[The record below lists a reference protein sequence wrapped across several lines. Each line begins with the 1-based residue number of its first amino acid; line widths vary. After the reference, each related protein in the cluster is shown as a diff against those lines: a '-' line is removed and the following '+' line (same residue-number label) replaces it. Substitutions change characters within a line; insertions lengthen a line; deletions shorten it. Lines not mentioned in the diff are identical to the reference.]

1 MPINNPH
8 ITIIMEGKQ
17 ANNTKLRNKQAH
29 VNFD

>member
-17 ANNTKLRNKQAH
+17 ANSTKLRNKQAH
-29 VNFD
+29 VNVD